1 MSFLSA
7 LHTKLS
13 SQVEKMKKIEKNFF
27 KIFGP
32 RWGSLGSPHLGPQT
46 EFPKTPR

>member
-1 MSFLSA
+1 MSDIDLQITI
-7 LHTKLS
+7 LVQKN
-13 SQVEKMKKIEKNFF
+13 EKKIEKLFF

-32 RWGSLGSPHLGPQT
+32 RWGSLGTPHLGPQT